1 MDDLINDLADDAQED
16 QSSRIIRERRSSLY
30 TISQGKILLFGGA
43 GLLVLIILVVL
54 LFLGGKETPSEDL
67 SLIQA
72 RLTRMEARIK
82 NASTLESR
90 IQEIE
95 EKENEIRQALLKTD
109 LSIRTIKGDLN
120 QIIEAFESLQKKM
133 PPAPKKAEAPK
144 KVEAPKPAKEAP
156 KPQPETGYH
165 VVSRGE
171 TLYRISRK
179 YGISVDELRRLNNMG
194 PNAPIYPGQK
204 LLVVQQKKQ

>member
-1 MDDLINDLADDAQED
+1 MDDLINDLADDEQEI

-30 TISQGKILLFGGA
+30 TISQGKVLLFGGA

-54 LFLGGKETPSEDL
+54 LFLGGKETPSEDM

-72 RLTRMEARIK
+72 RLSQMEARIK
-82 NASTLESR
+82 NASALESR

-95 EKENEIRQALLKTD
+95 EKENEIRQSLLKTD

-120 QIIEAFESLQKKM
+120 QLVEAFEGFQKKS
-133 PPAPKKAEAPK
+133 PPAPK
-144 KVEAPKPAKEAP
+144 KVEAPKVVKEVS
-156 KPQPETGYH
+156 KPQTDKSYH

-179 YGISVDELRRLNNMG
+179 YGISVDDLRRLNNMDA
-194 PNAPIYPGQK
+194 NAVIHPGQE
-204 LLVVQQKKQ
+204 LLVVEQKKQ